1 MNPATARRV
10 ALAAALVASGNILSR
25 LLGIVREPV
34 IAALFGASGTTD
46 AFEVA
51 TRLPQLVHEL
61 VIGGAVSGVLIPLF
75 SEMASDERRLARTFS
90 SLLVSVG
97 LALVGVTV
105 VMVALAEPLVAAS
118 APGLSDATRDMA
130 VVMTRI
136 TLPAVLFLGLSAVT
150 AARLYAR
157 DRFAAPSFGPATL
170 NGTLIVLALALTPV
184 VGPAGVAIG
193 YLAGACAHLLVQLPA
208 LARDGVR
215 LTMPAWRGNPDT
227 ARALRLYVPIA
238 AGLIVAQGLVIVDTN
253 LASRTGEGS
262 LAIMRF
268 ATRLQQFPL
277 GLIGSAIALS
287 FLPVLARS
295 APEDPRELVNAVRFK
310 SALVAAARGAFA
322 LMIPVTVILTVL
334 SVPVIRVVYERGAFD
349 AAATN
354 LTGLALLIYAIQLP
368 LTVLDQVFIASF
380 YATRN
385 TLTPVLVGVGG
396 GLAYLITAL
405 MLVQPFGVF
414 GLVAANSVQN
424 SLHGA
429 VLGWLLWRRLGG
441 FGDPGLW
448 SFGARVIAAGGLA
461 AVTGLVL
468 REWTSAMLAPE
479 GAAGWRVLLTSG
491 AGIMAVYIAAL
502 ALLRVPELSQLAN
515 LARTRLAARRSSN
528 RGNNR

>member
-1 MNPATARRV
+1 VNTATTRQV
-10 ALAAALVASGNILSR
+10 ALAAGLVATGNVVSR
-25 LLGIVREPV
+25 LLGFVREPV
-34 IAALFGASGTTD
+34 IAALFGASGATD

-75 SEMASDERRLARTFS
+75 SEMAADERRLARTFS
-90 SLLVSVG
+90 SLLTSVG
-97 LALVGVTV
+97 VALLGVTV
-105 VMVALAEPLVAAS
+105 VMVALAEPLVAAA
-118 APGLSDATRDMA
+118 APGLPQETRDMA

-170 NGTLIVLALALTPV
+170 NGTLIVSALALTPL

-193 YLAGACAHLLVQLPA
+193 YLAGAGAHLLVQLPA

-215 LTMPAWRGNPDT
+215 LTTPAWRGNADT
-227 ARALRLYVPIA
+227 ARAVRLYLPIA
-238 AGLIVAQGLVIVDTN
+238 AGLLVAQALVIVDTN

-277 GLIGSAIALS
+277 GLIGSAIALA

-295 APEDPRELVNAVRFK
+295 VPEESRDLVNAAEFK
-310 SALVAAARGAFA
+310 SALVAAARSAFV
-322 LMIPVTVILTVL
+322 LMVPVTVILTAL

-349 AAATN
+349 SSATD
-354 LTGLALLIYAIQLP
+354 LTGLALLIYAVQLP
-368 LTVLDQVFIASF
+368 LTVLDQVFIAAY

-385 TLTPVLVGVGG
+385 TITPVLVGVGG
-396 GLAYLITAL
+396 GLVYLITAL
-405 MLVQPFGVF
+405 ALVEPFGVF

-441 FGDPGLW
+441 FGDRGLW
-448 SFGARVIAAGGLA
+448 FFGVRVLAAGGLA
-461 AVTGLVL
+461 AAVGLVL
-468 REWTSAMLAPE
+468 REWSTLTLAPE
-479 GAAGWRVLLTSG
+479 GAAGWRVLLSSG
-491 AGIMAVYIAAL
+491 AGIVVVYVIVLAA
-502 ALLRVPELSQLAN
+502 LRVPEVQ
-515 LARTRLAARRSSN
+515 RLAKLVRDRL
-528 RGNNR
+528 GTGP